1 MQTELKLVEVFSD
14 NFVTYYKAHSVHF
27 NITGDDFYSN
37 HKLLQKIYEDAQ
49 DAIDDLGELI
59 RSMGAYAP
67 MTIREILDCADIEE
81 NITTESWAEE
91 LQLVLD
97 GQNHMI
103 STYRDLNKI
112 AEEEDECDVANF
124 AQDRIRTHKKF
135 AWMLEATLAQGD

>member
-1 MQTELKLVEVFSD
+1 MNTELKLVEVFSD

-49 DAIDDLGELI
+49 DAQDDLGELI

-67 MTIREILDCADIEE
+67 NTIKDILANADVEDDSTGE
-81 NITTESWAEE
+81 TWEEE

-103 STYRDLNKI
+103 ATYRDLNKI
-112 AEEEDECDVANF
+112 AEEEDECDIANY

-135 AWMLEATLAQGD
+135 AWMLESTLAQ

>member
-1 MQTELKLVEVFSD
+1 MNTELKLVEVFSD

-67 MTIREILDCADIEE
+67 NTIKDILANADVEDDSTGE
-81 NITTESWAEE
+81 TWEEE

-103 STYRDLNKI
+103 ATYRDLNKI
-112 AEEEDECDVANF
+112 AEEEDECDIANY

-135 AWMLEATLAQGD
+135 AWMLESTLAQ

>member
-1 MQTELKLVEVFSD
+1 MNTELKLVEVFSD

-67 MTIREILDCADIEE
+67 NTIKDILAIADVEDDSTGE
-81 NITTESWAEE
+81 TWEEE

-103 STYRDLNKI
+103 ATYRDLNKI
-112 AEEEDECDVANF
+112 AEEEDECDIANY

-135 AWMLEATLAQGD
+135 AWMLESTLAQ

>member
-1 MQTELKLVEVFSD
+1 MNTELKLVEVFSD

-67 MTIREILDCADIEE
+67 YTIKDILAIADVEDDSTGE
-81 NITTESWAEE
+81 TWEEE

-103 STYRDLNKI
+103 ATYRDLNKI
-112 AEEEDECDVANF
+112 AEEEDECDIANY

-135 AWMLEATLAQGD
+135 AWMLESTLAQ